1 MITIGELIDA
11 FKLLIQAIMEFFGS
25 IKTKDDDAGEE

>member
-11 FKLLIQAIMEFFGS
+11 FKALFQAIKEFFES
-25 IKTKDDDAGEE
+25 IKTKDEEGDA